1 MRRATT
7 LILFFLMA
15 LEVDAQLDSLHKE
28 LLLANDSVKS
38 EALLAISSNYN
49 GKNTDSVFF
58 YASEAMKYAVRYNNE
73 KMIGRSF
80 TNLGTAM
87 LYYRKYDSALYYYN
101 KGVGIS
107 TRIND
112 KYGLTRNLTNLGIV
126 YYYKGEFK
134 KALQHY
140 IAAAT
145 IGEEINATK
154 ILASIYDNMA
164 IIYQRIDDL
173 DKAKKTYQKA
183 YKMADKANVV
193 NSSLTNLSTLYIKL
207 GIYDSALISINLAYK
222 LYKKHDLKI
231 KEANALG
238 IKGYILMKSKQYNQS
253 LLFFDSAR
261 LLFMQL
267 KAPELV
273 AEQYIYTALALE
285 KLNYNNKALASLTE
299 ALNQS
304 SSPLIVKDVESNR
317 AIIYEKLGQT
327 NKAMMSY
334 KKFIAVR
341 DSLDNL
347 EKYKQITELET
358 KYETEKKSRE
368 IEHLN
373 NQAKIQQLKIAQQS
387 WMIAGSI
394 LFFSVLVLVLML
406 FYRQRSLKRKNEM
419 LTTQQKLFR
428 SQMSPHFI
436 FNALT
441 SIQKF
446 VIKNDQLTGSGYIAK
461 FAQLMRQVLEHSRVE
476 FISLEEEINTLKNYL
491 DLQQLRFDNKFSY
504 TISIDEVE
512 DNSILLIPPMIAQPF
527 IENALEHGIS
537 QVKEGKIDI
546 SFYKK
551 NNEITLRIT
560 DNGLGLINDEK
571 EGHKSRATEI
581 TEERLLL
588 FRKKFR
594 KEFLMKVESGTKEN
608 QGVEVIITL
617 PFKIEP
623 VI

>member
-1 MRRATT
+1 
-7 LILFFLMA
+7 
-15 LEVDAQLDSLHKE
+15 
-28 LLLANDSVKS
+28 
-38 EALLAISSNYN
+38 
-49 GKNTDSVFF
+49 
-58 YASEAMKYAVRYNNE
+58 
-73 KMIGRSF
+73 
-80 TNLGTAM
+80 
-87 LYYRKYDSALYYYN
+87 
-101 KGVGIS
+101 
-107 TRIND
+107 
-112 KYGLTRNLTNLGIV
+112 
-126 YYYKGEFK
+126 
-134 KALQHY
+134 
-140 IAAAT
+140 
-145 IGEEINATK
+145 
-154 ILASIYDNMA
+154 
-164 IIYQRIDDL
+164 
-173 DKAKKTYQKA
+173 
-183 YKMADKANVV
+183 
-193 NSSLTNLSTLYIKL
+193 
-207 GIYDSALISINLAYK
+207 
-222 LYKKHDLKI
+222 
-231 KEANALG
+231 
-238 IKGYILMKSKQYNQS
+238 
-253 LLFFDSAR
+253 
-261 LLFMQL
+261 
-267 KAPELV
+267 
-273 AEQYIYTALALE
+273 
-285 KLNYNNKALASLTE
+285 
-299 ALNQS
+299 
-304 SSPLIVKDVESNR
+304 
-317 AIIYEKLGQT
+317 
-327 NKAMMSY
+327 
-334 KKFIAVR
+334 
-341 DSLDNL
+341 
-347 EKYKQITELET
+347 
-358 KYETEKKSRE
+358 
-368 IEHLN
+368 LN

-419 LTTQQKLFR
+419 LTIQQKLFR

-551 NNEITLRIT
+551 KNEITLRIT